1 MCLTFL
7 FNSYFTLTTMCLS
20 PTIKTVEVIMVMHS
34 DQIGV
39 TILAVVPHCQ
49 VISFITLVIKTR
61 TSGDR
66 VTGVLRSYRGEEYAG
81 WIPLVRKATC

>member
-39 TILAVVPHCQ
+39 TILAVVTHCQ
-49 VISFITLVIKTR
+49 VISFITLVIKTW

-66 VTGVLRSYRGEEYAG
+66 VTGVIHSYRGEE
-81 WIPLVRKATC
+81 

>member
-7 FNSYFTLTTMCLS
+7 FNSYATLTTMCLS
-20 PTIKTVEVIMVMHS
+20 PAIKTVEVIHS

-49 VISFITLVIKTR
+49 VISFITLVMKTG

-66 VTGVLRSYRGEEYAG
+66 MTGVINSYRGEECAR
-81 WIPLVRKATC
+81 LATFGQ

>member
-1 MCLTFL
+1 
-7 FNSYFTLTTMCLS
+7 MCLS
-20 PTIKTVEVIMVMHS
+20 PAIKTVEVTHS

-49 VISFITLVIKTR
+49 VISFITLVMKTE

-66 VTGVLRSYRGEEYAG
+66 MTGVINSYRGEECAR
-81 WIPLVRKATC
+81 LATFGQ

>member
-7 FNSYFTLTTMCLS
+7 FNSYATLTTMCLS
-20 PTIKTVEVIMVMHS
+20 PVIKTVEVMHS

-49 VISFITLVIKTR
+49 VISFITLVMKTG
-61 TSGDR
+61 TSGVR
-66 VTGVLRSYRGEEYAG
+66 MTGVINSYRGEECAR
-81 WIPLVRKATC
+81 LATFGQ

>member
-1 MCLTFL
+1 MIYDSL
-7 FNSYFTLTTMCLS
+7 STL
-20 PTIKTVEVIMVMHS
+20 IKSVKLIELNKTSNAVEVMHS

-49 VISFITLVIKTR
+49 VISFITLVMKTG

-66 VTGVLRSYRGEEYAG
+66 MTGVINSYRGEECARLDTFG
-81 WIPLVRKATC
+81 Q

>member
-1 MCLTFL
+1 MGYTYITCLTFL
-7 FNSYFTLTTMCLS
+7 INSYVTLTTMCLS
-20 PTIKTVEVIMVMHS
+20 QAIKTVEVMHS

-49 VISFITLVIKTR
+49 VISFITLVMKTG

-66 VTGVLRSYRGEEYAG
+66 MTGVINSYRGEE
-81 WIPLVRKATC
+81 